1 MKNKSP
7 ITTFWF
13 IQDGP
18 RSIQTTKEG
27 FDKAI
32 KEGKSIRYNG
42 YANRKMEKIGE
53 ALEKS
58 RMAFLNN
65 PDTPAKFKQV
75 LMNPQNVVE
84 VQIIAV
90 DDPEFW
96 IKESKLPKYQ

>member
-13 IQDGP
+13 IQDGQ
-18 RSIQTTKEG
+18 RSIQTSKEG

-32 KEGKSIRYNG
+32 KEGKSVRYNG
-42 YANRKMEKIGE
+42 YASRKIERIGE

-58 RMAFLNN
+58 RIAFLNN
-65 PDTPAKFKQV
+65 PDTPAKFRAV
-75 LMNPQNVVE
+75 LMDPRNVVE
-84 VQIIAV
+84 VQVINV